1 VPSEY
6 ITLREAAKLASVSE
20 ERVKNMFSMGG
31 DFALV
36 PRRSDAKGNLIV
48 YRKDFMPHLEKK
60 LEKDAQYSENAQKL
74 WDLHFSFPDVYDF
87 SN

>member
-1 VPSEY
+1 MAREY

-20 ERVKNMFSMGG
+20 ERAKNMFNMGG
-31 DFALV
+31 AFALV
-36 PRRSDAKGNLIV
+36 PRRRDARGNLII

-74 WDLHFSFPDVYDF
+74 WDLHFSSSDVYDF

>member
-20 ERVKNMFSMGG
+20 DRVKNMFSMGG
-31 DFALV
+31 AFALV
-36 PRRSDAKGNLIV
+36 PRRRDAKGNLIV

-60 LEKDAQYSENAQKL
+60 LEKDSQYSKTSQKL
-74 WDLHFSFPDVYDF
+74 WDLHFATSDIYDS

>member
-1 VPSEY
+1 MPSEY
-6 ITLREAAKLASVSE
+6 ITLREVAKLVSTSE

-31 DFALV
+31 AFALV
-36 PRRSDAKGNLIV
+36 PRRSDPQGNLIV

-60 LEKDAQYSENAQKL
+60 FEKDAQYSENAQKL
-74 WDLHFSFPDVYDF
+74 WDLHFTTSDIYDF